1 MMKVNVQTPHFK
13 ADKKLIGFTNRKLSK
28 MEIFFPRIIH
38 ADVYLRLQ
46 NSKENLNKIV
56 EILLSVPGGEL
67 IAKKEAKTFEEGID
81 ECLTA
86 LERKL
91 KKKKEKQRSF
101 I

>member
-13 ADKKLIGFTNRKLSK
+13 ADKKLIDFTNRKLSK
-28 MEIFFPRIIH
+28 LEVFFARIIR
-38 ADVYLRLQ
+38 ANVYLRLQ
-46 NSKENLNKIV
+46 KSKEKQNKIV
-56 EILLSVPGGEL
+56 EILLSIPGGEL
-67 IAKKEAKTFEEGID
+67 IAKKESKTFEEGID

-91 KKKKEKQRSF
+91 KKKKEKQLSF

>member
-1 MMKVNVQTPHFK
+1 MKVNVQTPHFK
-13 ADKKLIGFTNRKLSK
+13 ADRKLIDFINRKLSK
-28 MEIFFPRIIH
+28 MEVFFSKIIQ
-38 ADVYLRLQ
+38 ANVYLRLQ
-46 NSKENLNKIV
+46 KSKEKQNKIV
-56 EILLSVPGGEL
+56 EILLSIPGGEL
-67 IAKKEAKTFEEGID
+67 IAKKESKTFEEGID

>member
-1 MMKVNVQTPHFK
+1 MKVNVQTPRFK
-13 ADKKLIGFTNRKLSK
+13 ADKKLIDFTNRKLSK
-28 MEIFFPRIIH
+28 MEVFYPRIVY
-38 ADVYLRLQ
+38 ANVYLRLKK
-46 NSKENLNKIV
+46 SKEKQNKFV
-56 EILLSVPGGEL
+56 EILLSIPGGEL
-67 IAKKEAKTFEEGID
+67 IAKKESKTFEEGID